1 MNWLLLVLTVVSGLA
16 LAAYVPWYLFRAM
29 RVVYGNGRAL
39 TAFKFLA
46 ISLLYFVLLGVTF
59 TVGLIY
65 SVLSL

>member
-1 MNWLLLVLTVVSGLA
+1 MSGLA
-16 LAAYVPWYLFRAM
+16 LVVYQPWYVFRAM

-39 TAFKFLA
+39 TTFKFLA